1 MRRTSILI
9 DHIKLTK
16 PLVSLAI
23 SFTTFVGFVM
33 ASREVCS
40 NLYYATLGVLLMG
53 MGASALNQ
61 VIERKTDAL
70 MERTK
75 NRPVAS
81 GRVSVP
87 AAVLIGTLLLLVGF
101 VMLFAINAWGALLGL
116 FNALWYL
123 FIYTPLKRISV
134 WALLAGT
141 ITGAIPLVIGFI
153 ATNTEQALGKALF
166 LSLFLVLWQVAHF
179 LLLVNRYGKEY
190 EKAGLASLSRNWNSS
205 TIVRVTLIWI
215 VASGI
220 SISLIPFF
228 GVTNTML
235 MGNLLFT
242 LSAVTVLFAL
252 LLLMVNSEMYND
264 RWALLLVNLTQV
276 ILMVIIVIDAL
287 L

>member
-190 EKAGLASLSRNWNSS
+190 EKAGLASLSKNWNAS